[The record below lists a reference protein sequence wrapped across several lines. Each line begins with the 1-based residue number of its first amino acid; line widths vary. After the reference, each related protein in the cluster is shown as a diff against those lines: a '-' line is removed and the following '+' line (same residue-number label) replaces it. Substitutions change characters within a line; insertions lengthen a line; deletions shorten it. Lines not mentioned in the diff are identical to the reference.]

1 MYTNPLSNN
10 GPVNGST
17 KAKPAFK
24 GNATAAKVTQ
34 VQVQIL
40 KDRAD
45 SLIQRWNDLV
55 PEELAEEIIDIK
67 DRASPLNNPQ
77 LTKQVEGL
85 HFQFVF
91 PILPDLKLFTAE
103 IHRAAQRVLKGQTP
117 APFQELSQTQQQEIL
132 RNAIG
137 GKS

>member
-1 MYTNPLSNN
+1 MEINSLSNS

-24 GNATAAKVTQ
+24 GKVTAAKVTQ

-40 KDRAD
+40 KDRAS
-45 SLIQRWNDLV
+45 SLIERWNTLV
-55 PEELAEEIIDIK
+55 PEEIAEEIIDIK

-77 LTKQVEGL
+77 LTKQVEDL

-91 PILPDLKLFTAE
+91 PIIPDLNSFATE
-103 IHRAAQRVLKGQTP
+103 IQKAAQRVLKTQTP
-117 APFQELSQTQQQEIL
+117 AAFQELSQTQQQEIL
-132 RNAIG
+132 RNAVG